1 MNLIIHSTEFP
12 PGPGGIGTHA
22 YQLASRLNDCGWSIY
37 VLTPQDY
44 ASDAEIEAYN
54 ACQTFTIERIR
65 KNQARLLPRARDG
78 VSRLSGLVRAIKKNR
93 PDVILASGSQAIWL
107 TAIAARVTSVPWV
120 AVAHGGIDSGENAA
134 WEQSL
139 RRWAYRQ
146 PAALVCVSRY
156 TRQQLAEMGI
166 APKLTEVIPNGA
178 DETTFLPVTGEEARA
193 IRQRLGFEDA
203 TLLLTVGSVS
213 ERKGQEVVIRAL
225 PEVLVHYPEAHYLAA
240 GLPILQTRLAA
251 LALELGVADHV
262 HFLGRVDPERLVD
275 LYHACDVFIM
285 TSQHTPDCNW
295 EGFGIAVIEAAL
307 CGKPAIVSNESGL
320 SEAVIDGETG
330 LSVPESD
337 PQATAEAI
345 LRLIEDAEL
354 RHQLGQR
361 ACQRARQEY
370 TWARIVQSYDR
381 LLRQVIQQGTR

>member
-1 MNLIIHSTEFP
+1 M
-12 PGPGGIGTHA
+12 
-22 YQLASRLNDCGWSIY
+22 
-37 VLTPQDY
+37 
-44 ASDAEIEAYN
+44 
-54 ACQTFTIERIR
+54 
-65 KNQARLLPRARDG
+65 
-78 VSRLSGLVRAIKKNR
+78 
-93 PDVILASGSQAIWL
+93 
-107 TAIAARVTSVPWV
+107 
-120 AVAHGGIDSGENAA
+120 
-134 WEQSL
+134 
-139 RRWAYRQ
+139 
-146 PAALVCVSRY
+146 
-156 TRQQLAEMGI
+156 
-166 APKLTEVIPNGA
+166 
-178 DETTFLPVTGEEARA
+178 
-193 IRQRLGFEDA
+193 
-203 TLLLTVGSVS
+203 
-213 ERKGQEVVIRAL
+213 
-225 PEVLVHYPEAHYLAA
+225 
-240 GLPILQTRLAA
+240 
-251 LALELGVADHV
+251 ALELGVADHV

-330 LSVPESD
+330 LSVPEGD
-337 PQATAEAI
+337 PHATAEAI